1 MREEESLLKS
11 KILYT
16 CIIVIFYLLGKG
28 FPLYMIDVSAY
39 VYTAID
45 AESLLIQTIS
55 GDINQC
61 SIFALGVSPY
71 MISSI
76 IVQIYYLLRGTEA
89 MKKVSPIQKN
99 RLILKIMFILSVAM
113 AVVTVQELKF
123 AVDSRML
130 PLAKCVAAVELV
142 TGTFIM
148 LHLVSE
154 NAKYGLGGQSVI
166 IFMNI
171 LDGFRMTLEGQDVRK
186 LVIPLLISF
195 VVLIITLI
203 LENAEKRIPVQRISI
218 HNIYADKN
226 YIAIKLNPIGVMP
239 AMFSTAFFMLLQLI
253 LVLFG
258 WLFTENDTIV
268 WLQEN
273 VTLTNPVGIAV
284 YALLIFILTIGFS
297 WVMLNPT
304 ELTEN
309 FLKSGDSIQNLHAG
323 RDTKRYLSGVIFRL
337 GLLSATVM
345 CICLCTPLILHV
357 SGRMNSAFTTLPSSV
372 MLITGVWSNLYRE
385 VLAIK
390 DIEAYKPFI

>member
-1 MREEESLLKS
+1 MREEENLLKS
-11 KILYT
+11 KFLFT
-16 CIIVIFYLLGKG
+16 GIIVIFYLLGKG
-28 FPLYMIDVSAY
+28 FPLYMIDISAY
-39 VYTAID
+39 TYTTVN

-61 SIFALGVSPY
+61 SIFALGISPY

-76 IVQIYYLLRGTEA
+76 IVQIYYLLRGTEV
-89 MKKVSPIQKN
+89 MKRVSPIQKN
-99 RLILKIMFILSVAM
+99 RLTLKIMLLLSVLM
-113 AVVTVQELKF
+113 SVVTVQGLKF
-123 AVDSRML
+123 SVDSRML
-130 PLAKCVAAVELV
+130 PFARCVAAVELV
-142 TGTFIM
+142 TGTFII
-148 LHLVSE
+148 LYLVSK
-154 NAKYGLGGQSVI
+154 NTKYGLGGQSVL
-166 IFMNI
+166 IFINI
-171 LDGFRMTLEGQDVRK
+171 LDGFRLTLQGQDVRK
-186 LVIPLLISF
+186 LVVPLLLSF
-195 VVLIITLI
+195 VVLVITLI

-239 AMFSTAFFMLLQLI
+239 AMFSTAFFMLIQML

-273 VTLTNPVGIAV
+273 VTLTNPVGIAL
-284 YALLIFILTIGFS
+284 YAFLIFVLTIGFS
-297 WVMLNPT
+297 WIMLNPT

-323 RDTKRYLSGVIFRL
+323 GDTKRYLSGVIFRL
-337 GLLSATVM
+337 GFLSAGVM
-345 CICLCTPLILHV
+345 CICLCTPFVLHI
-357 SGRMNSAFTTLPSSV
+357 SGSMNSAFISLPSSV